1 MITNVK
7 GPLPGPKSQEY
18 LALSEQVEPRCMT
31 QQAPIVWESAQGCVV
46 KDVDGNTYLDFT
58 SGVLVTNVGH
68 CHPQHV
74 QRLQEAV
81 ARLMNCYDFPTPD
94 RVTLAKRL
102 VDLMP
107 DNIDQTFLLTTG
119 SEATEAAMRVAK
131 RFTGQ
136 HEIIAFYGGFHGRTY
151 GAMSMAGKTGTKKN
165 FGPVMPGVIHTP
177 FPYCFRCP
185 FQKKPEDCGRF
196 CLEFMDTVID
206 AASTGDLAALI
217 IEPYQGGAGFI
228 FPPEGYLTQLQAWCR
243 ERDVIFILDEVQS
256 SFGRTGTMFAF
267 EWENLTPNLI
277 CLGKGIGSGMPTA
290 ALMCESRIM
299 ASLAPGEMSSTTGGN
314 PLSCAAGLAVL
325 DIFEEE
331 DLVGNANR
339 IGAYLKQRFLDLQAH
354 SDILGDIRGR
364 GLVMGLE
371 FVTDRQTN
379 TPSPEITMEVINR
392 CCNAGL
398 LVGRVG
404 IYGNVIRIAPPLV
417 MSEDEAEEAADIMEK
432 VIGEVVR

>member
-1 MITNVK
+1 MITKVQ
-7 GPLPGPKSQEY
+7 GPLPGPKSREY
-18 LALSEQVEPRCMT
+18 LAISERVEPRCMT
-31 QQAPIVWESAQGCVV
+31 QQAPIVWESAAGCVV

-68 CHPQHV
+68 CHPKHV
-74 QRLQEAV
+74 QRIQAAV
-81 ARLMNCYDFPTPD
+81 GQLMNCYDFPTPD
-94 RVTLAKRL
+94 RVLLGQRL

-107 DNIDQTFLLTTG
+107 DNIDQAFLLTTG

-131 RFTGQ
+131 RFTGR
-136 HEIIAFYGGFHGRTY
+136 HEIIAFHGGFHGRTY

-185 FQKKPEDCGRF
+185 FRKEPESCGLF
-196 CLEFMDTVID
+196 CLEYMDTVIE
-206 AASTGDLAALI
+206 AESTGDLAGLI

-228 FPPEGYLTQLQAWCR
+228 FPPEGYLTQLQTWCQ
-243 ERDVIFILDEVQS
+243 EHDVIFILDEVQA

-267 EWENLTPNLI
+267 EWEDLQPNLI

-290 ALMCESRIM
+290 ALMCEARIM
-299 ASLAPGEMSSTTGGN
+299 AALAPGEMSSTTGGN
-314 PLSCAAGLAVL
+314 PLSSAAGMAVL

-339 IGAYLKQRFLDLQAH
+339 IGGYLMQRFLDLQAD

-371 FVTDRQTN
+371 FVTDRSSN
-379 TPSPEITMEVINR
+379 DPAPEITMEIINR
-392 CCNAGL
+392 CCEAGL

-404 IYGNVIRIAPPLV
+404 IHGNVIRVAPPLV
-417 MSEDEAEEAADIMEK
+417 MTAEEAEEAADIMEK
-432 VIGEVVR
+432 IIRSLA